1 MRKGGAQ
8 QSVEHDFFVCMSVWV
23 CLGCMSVSRGRSRS
37 KPLIGDLSW
46 TLHFPVPRA
55 GSPRPLFLAPP
66 TIPPTPPPTTPTIPQ
81 TPLRILLADK
91 KISTA
96 RDVIG
101 LLEAAIRGNYP
112 LLIMA
117 EDVEQEALA
126 TLVVNKLR
134 GTLKVVA
141 VKAPGFGECAGLL
154 VAVVVGVLG
163 CGCDVGAW
171 WLLRHQGM
179 VSGQGC
185 GWWCWWRRLG

>member
-1 MRKGGAQ
+1 MC
-8 QSVEHDFFVCMSVWV
+8 VLLC
-23 CLGCMSVSRGRSRS
+23 VS
-37 KPLIGDLSW
+37 
-46 TLHFPVPRA
+46 
-55 GSPRPLFLAPP
+55 
-66 TIPPTPPPTTPTIPQ
+66 
-81 TPLRILLADK
+81 LRILLADK

-141 VKAPGFGECAGLL
+141 VKAPGFGECS
-154 VAVVVGVLG
+154 AVISG
-163 CGCDVGAW
+163 CED
-171 WLLRHQGM
+171 
-179 VSGQGC
+179 S
-185 GWWCWWRRLG
+185 

>member
-1 MRKGGAQ
+1 
-8 QSVEHDFFVCMSVWV
+8 VC
-23 CLGCMSVSRGRSRS
+23 
-37 KPLIGDLSW
+37 
-46 TLHFPVPRA
+46 A
-55 GSPRPLFLAPP
+55 YLFH
-66 TIPPTPPPTTPTIPQ
+66 
-81 TPLRILLADK
+81 RILLADK

-141 VKAPGFGECAGLL
+141 VKAPGFGECGGGGFEECVLLGGRQQLLLAAGTLKG
-154 VAVVVGVLG
+154 VVVEAPGFGECLLGLGGRNMGAGCVCVCVKVGEGGGSNWWGVM
-163 CGCDVGAW
+163 
-171 WLLRHQGM
+171 R
-179 VSGQGC
+179 GQGV
-185 GWWCWWRRLG
+185 